1 MEDPLDAPR
10 YRLGRYHEYPVPAA
24 LERVA
29 EAAWHYMAPPTG
41 SVPPGHVEGHR
52 VLPDPAVSLAVAGR
66 CEGGE
71 WADLRVVV
79 VGPVRDARFYRPA
92 PGEVLCAVRLRPE
105 WSARI
110 LGADPADHVDALPE
124 WTPAWAGRL
133 RDAVAREAP
142 DDAVSVLRR
151 LLHTVDE
158 RHAAAPGDGPAA
170 LASSALARLARP
182 GGTTMA
188 LHRVARDLGVSER
201 HLRRTVIRTTGA
213 SPKLHH
219 RVRRLNAAVLAA
231 DASPHPHWS
240 RLAHAFG
247 FHDQAHLAREVR
259 ALTGLTPTFLHAER
273 QAQRVTA

>member
-1 MEDPLDAPR
+1 MDDHLDAPR
-10 YRLGRYHEYPVPAA
+10 YTLGRYHEYPVPAA

-29 EAAWHYMAPPTG
+29 EAAWYYAAPPAG
-41 SVPPGHVEGHR
+41 SVPAGRVEGHR

-66 CEGGE
+66 RADGR
-71 WADLRVVV
+71 WVDLRVVV
-79 VGPVRDARFYRPA
+79 VGPVRDARFYRPE

-110 LGADPADHVDALPE
+110 LGAEPADHVGALPE

-133 RDAVAREAP
+133 RDAVARVPPEN
-142 DDAVSVLRR
+142 AVAVLRH

-158 RHAAAPGDGPAA
+158 RHAAAPGDGAAA
-170 LASSALARLARP
+170 LASSALARLARA

-188 LHRVARDLGVSER
+188 FHRVARDLGVSER

-213 SPKLHH
+213 PPKLHH

-231 DASPHPHWS
+231 DRTRRPHWS

-247 FHDQAHLAREVR
+247 FHDQAHLVREVR
-259 ALTGLTPTFLHAER
+259 ALTGLTPTGLHAER
-273 QAQRVTA
+273 QAQGVTA